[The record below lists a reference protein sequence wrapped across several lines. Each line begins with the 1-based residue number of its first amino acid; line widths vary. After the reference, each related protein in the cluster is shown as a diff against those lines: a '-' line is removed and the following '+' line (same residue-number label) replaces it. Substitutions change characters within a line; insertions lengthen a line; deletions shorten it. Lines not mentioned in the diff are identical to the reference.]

1 MEKLSIRQEANMLHT
16 KIKSIIAFYR
26 DTLAWEFKDCDSYVD
41 DKRFVACI
49 IDELQENCRD
59 YKKNIYP
66 LLVEILVYCFN
77 SLPKDIK
84 KDLFVFYRNFFIEY
98 YKKHQTLDN
107 EIQHHIPI
115 FERSFAKAEIV
126 LFGV

>member
-26 DTLAWEFKDCDSYVD
+26 DPLDWEFKDCDKHVND
-41 DKRFVACI
+41 RRFVAYI
-49 IDELQENCRD
+49 IDGLQENCCD
-59 YKKNIYP
+59 YKNNIYP

-77 SLPKDIK
+77 SIPKDVK
-84 KDLFVFYRNFFIEY
+84 RSFVFYRNFFIEY
-98 YKKHQTLDN
+98 YKKHQLDSS

-115 FERSFAKAEIV
+115 LKGV
-126 LFGV
+126 LPRQK